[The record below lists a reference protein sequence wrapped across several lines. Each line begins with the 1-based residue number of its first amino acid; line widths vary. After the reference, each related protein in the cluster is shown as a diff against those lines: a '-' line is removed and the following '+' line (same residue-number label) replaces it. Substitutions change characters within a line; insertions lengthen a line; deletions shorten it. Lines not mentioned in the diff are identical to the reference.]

1 MEKFVRVLEWMFAVF
16 FGLLSLIL
24 LLAGVIQGNAE
35 GIFLGIG
42 TAFISLIA
50 CPRSPVYSRLPR
62 LGRMAAII
70 VLGLLL

>member
-1 MEKFVRVLEWMFAVF
+1 MERLVRIFEWMLAVF

-24 LLAGVIQGNAE
+24 LLAGVIQGGGE

-42 TAFISLIA
+42 TALVSIIA
-50 CPRSPVYSRLPR
+50 CPISPVYSRMPI
-62 LGRMAAII
+62 LGRLAAII